1 MRDRVEGGV
10 MNAISKI
17 AAAAR
22 AVGLIAVAAATIG
35 TAHAQNTP
43 LKVGL
48 LHSGTGAASTLG
60 VNNRTALAMAVQETN
75 AAGGIL
81 GRQVVLVIGD
91 DQSDPTIAV
100 GEAKRLVEQEK
111 VEIMFGPSLSALAL
125 ATAPVYAAAK
135 IPSVVGAGAA
145 EYTTALAPFG
155 FSTLYPAEMQGVA
168 MANYVAKERH
178 AKSAAILAD
187 NAGNSKSVVQGAKAT
202 LAKLGIT
209 LTGVQ
214 EYTFHATDMT
224 PQLLALRRDNPEVLL
239 LHGVGAA
246 DLGYALK
253 NLADIGW
260 DVPVAGSASFG
271 VFAPII
277 LKVAGPDGFK
287 NAWGLEVKGITYCSN
302 DPVGQS
308 EYAKFITRLKAFD
321 PASFEKLTP
330 AIAAYSYDAF
340 TLMKAA
346 AGGAKSTEGPKI
358 AAWIEANAPWVK
370 TIYGPFQASP
380 TSHFLVSQDN
390 LVPVD
395 GLGKKR
401 EDGLVKRAGC

>member
-1 MRDRVEGGV
+1 MIDLQKIVSRVR
-10 MNAISKI
+10 
-17 AAAAR
+17 AAALGSVALIVVS
-22 AVGLIAVAAATIG
+22 AVSMAAAHG
-35 TAHAQNTP
+35 QGSP

-48 LHSGTGAASTLG
+48 LHSATGAASTLG
-60 VNNRTALAMAVQETN
+60 VNNRTALAMAVQEAN

-81 GRQVVLVIGD
+81 GRQVVLVTGD
-91 DQSDPTIAV
+91 DQSDPTNAV

-125 ATAPVYAAAK
+125 ATAPVYTAAK
-135 IPSVVGAGAA
+135 VASVVGAGAG
-145 EYTTALAPFG
+145 EYTPALAPYG

-168 MANYVAKERH
+168 MANYVASERH

-187 NAGNSKSVVQGAKAT
+187 NAGNSKSVVQGAKDT
-202 LAKLGIT
+202 LAKLGIK

-224 PQLLALRRDNPEVLL
+224 PQLLALRRDNPDVLL
-239 LHGVGAA
+239 LHGVGAE

-277 LKVAGPDGFK
+277 VKVAGPDAFK
-287 NAWGLEVKGITYCSN
+287 NAWGLEVKGITYCAN

-308 EYAKFITRLKAFD
+308 EYAKFIAKLKGFD
-321 PASFEKLTP
+321 PAVFEKLTP

-340 TLMKAA
+340 SVMKAA
-346 AGGAKSTEGPKI
+346 AEGAKSTEGPKI
-358 AAWIEANAPWVK
+358 AAWIEANVPSVK
-370 TIYGPFQASP
+370 TIYGPFQASK

-401 EDGLVKRAGC
+401 EDGLVRRAGC